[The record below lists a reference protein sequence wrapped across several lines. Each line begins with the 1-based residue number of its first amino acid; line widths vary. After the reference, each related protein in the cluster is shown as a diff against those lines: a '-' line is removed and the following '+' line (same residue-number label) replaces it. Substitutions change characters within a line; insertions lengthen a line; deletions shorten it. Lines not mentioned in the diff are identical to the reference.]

1 VRLEHQFSVPAPPD
15 VVWAAVIDPE
25 RVAPCMP
32 GATLTEV
39 TGAEFSGGVKVK
51 VGPISLLY
59 KGSGQFLETDE
70 QARRVV
76 IKAAGKDSR
85 GNGTAAATVTVTL
98 TEESGG
104 TKGTVVTDL
113 TVTGKPAQF
122 GRGMI
127 VEVGGKILDAF
138 AECLAGKLGPSA
150 ANGAAATKPAAKAP
164 AKSKPAPV
172 VDEADVDDTAEEPPP
187 QVKPKPATRRRASTK
202 TRSTTAAPADAN
214 GEAPAAALTA
224 ELPPTQELPTEP
236 TPAPRLQLVS
246 DPEPEP
252 EPEPAPK
259 SAAAKSAKSAPSAP
273 AASVPVAAAPAPA
286 APAASTPAAPAP
298 VASETEAIDL
308 LDYAGASVAKRLIPA
323 LVGVF
328 LLVLLIRRLRRR

>member
-76 IKAAGKDSR
+76 IKASGKDSR

-98 TEESGG
+98 TEQPGG

-127 VEVGGKILDAF
+127 VEVGERVTASGRTHIIPSMLQDV
-138 AECLAGKLGPSA
+138 LAGKQTEIEETVGYVMKEGQRLG
-150 ANGAAATKPAAKAP
+150 
-164 AKSKPAPV
+164 
-172 VDEADVDDTAEEPPP
+172 
-187 QVKPKPATRRRASTK
+187 
-202 TRSTTAAPADAN
+202 
-214 GEAPAAALTA
+214 
-224 ELPPTQELPTEP
+224 
-236 TPAPRLQLVS
+236 
-246 DPEPEP
+246 
-252 EPEPAPK
+252 
-259 SAAAKSAKSAPSAP
+259 
-273 AASVPVAAAPAPA
+273 VPVPYTEFAYRTVKAIE
-286 APAASTPAAPAP
+286 
-298 VASETEAIDL
+298 ETYD
-308 LDYAGASVAKRLIPA
+308 G
-323 LVGVF
+323 
-328 LLVLLIRRLRRR
+328 RR

>member
-39 TGAEFSGGVKVK
+39 DGAEFSGGVKVK

-76 IKAAGKDSR
+76 IKASGKDSR

-98 TEESGG
+98 TEEDGG
-104 TKGTVVTDL
+104 TRGTVVTDL

-127 VEVGGKILDAF
+127 VEVGGKILDTF
-138 AECLAGKLGPSA
+138 AACLAGKLDTGK
-150 ANGAAATKPAAKAP
+150 ANGVATPAPAAT
-164 AKSKPAPV
+164 
-172 VDEADVDDTAEEPPP
+172 DEADVDDTAEEPPP
-187 QVKPKPATRRRASTK
+187 QVKPKPATRRRTTTK
-202 TRSTTAAPADAN
+202 TTTRAKAAAAQADAPAN

-224 ELPPTQELPTEP
+224 ELPPTQELDVE
-236 TPAPRLQLVS
+236 PAPALRLQLVG
-246 DPEPEP
+246 EPEP
-252 EPEPAPK
+252 EPESAAPPAPV
-259 SAAAKSAKSAPSAP
+259 
-273 AASVPVAAAPAPA
+273 AS
-286 APAASTPAAPAP
+286 AP

-323 LVGVF
+323 VVGVI
-328 LLVLLIRRLRRR
+328 LLILLIRRLRRR

>member
-1 VRLEHQFSVPAPPD
+1 MRLEHQFSVPAPPD

-39 TGAEFSGGVKVK
+39 DGSEFSGGVKVK

-98 TEESGG
+98 TEEPGG

-127 VEVGGKILDAF
+127 VEVGGKILDSF
-138 AECLAGKLGPSA
+138 AECLAGKLGT
-150 ANGAAATKPAAKAP
+150 ANGVAATPAPAPAPAPKAP
-164 AKSKPAPV
+164 KPTPV
-172 VDEADVDDTAEEPPP
+172 ADEADVDDTAEEPPP
-187 QVKPKPATRRRASTK
+187 QVKPKPATRRRTSAKTT
-202 TRSTTAAPADAN
+202 TRSKADAPAN
-214 GEAPAAALTA
+214 GEAPGAALTA
-224 ELPPTQELPTEP
+224 ELPPAQELPAEP
-236 TPAPRLQLVS
+236 APAPRLQLVT
-246 DPEPEP
+246 
-252 EPEPAPK
+252 EPEPAPE
-259 SAAAKSAKSAPSAP
+259 
-273 AASVPVAAAPAPA
+273 PAPP
-286 APAASTPAAPAP
+286 APKPPAPAP

-323 LVGVF
+323 LVGVI

>member
-1 VRLEHQFSVPAPPD
+1 MRLEHQFSVPAPPD

-39 TGAEFSGGVKVK
+39 DGSEFSGGVKVK

-98 TEESGG
+98 TEEPGG

-127 VEVGGKILDAF
+127 VEVGGKILDSF
-138 AECLAGKLGPSA
+138 AACLAGKLGTGTGT
-150 ANGAAATKPAAKAP
+150 ANGVAATPEPTPKPAPAAKPAP
-164 AKSKPAPV
+164 AKSKPTPV
-172 VDEADVDDTAEEPPP
+172 ADEADVDDTAEEPPP
-187 QVKPKPATRRRASTK
+187 QVKPKPATRRRTSAKTT
-202 TRSTTAAPADAN
+202 TRSTAAADTPAN
-214 GEAPAAALTA
+214 GEVPAAALTA
-224 ELPPTQELPTEP
+224 ELPQAQELPAEP

-246 DPEPEP
+246 
-252 EPEPAPK
+252 EPEPAPE
-259 SAAAKSAKSAPSAP
+259 
-273 AASVPVAAAPAPA
+273 PAPK
-286 APAASTPAAPAP
+286 PAPAP

-323 LVGVF
+323 LVGVL